1 MPNIDIA
8 EALGDISRHNKQDS
22 AHQDGAPITL
32 GQQLAQR
39 QALSK
44 AEQIAERERI
54 ARQADAEKQRKYN
67 DMQRYFQG
75 VQEKLVEQILAGKTE
90 PRVSTQKDREIRWL
104 FHEST
109 THKTFIGTEKPG
121 FCHEESPYYPLW
133 LDFKAWAKEN
143 DLILTTHYEHDGG
156 GMESWYSFR
165 VKPKSQN
172 K

>member
-1 MPNIDIA
+1 MSTIDIA
-8 EALGDISRHNKQDS
+8 EALNAVEKDNNGKSPGHEE
-22 AHQDGAPITL
+22 APMTL
-32 GQQLAQR
+32 GQQLAQQQTR
-39 QALSK
+39 SK
-44 AEQIAERERI
+44 AEQIAEQERI

-75 VQEKLVEQILAGKTE
+75 VQEKLVEQIVAGKTE

-109 THKTFIGTEKPG
+109 TNRTFIGTETPG

-133 LDFKAWAKEN
+133 LDFQAWAKEN
-143 DLILTTHYEHDGG
+143 DLVLTTHFEHDGY

-165 VKPKSQN
+165 VKPQKN
-172 K
+172 L